1 LSHSH
6 ADTGHIHSHGK
17 GLESIN
23 TAFIIAVSANLGFTV
38 LEAFFAVLTDSVSL
52 LADAGHN
59 LGDVSGLLLAWGA
72 SYLAGKK
79 ASAMYSY
86 GFRRTTILA
95 AIINALVLVFA
106 SGIIAYESIEKF
118 FNPEAIQE
126 IPVMIV
132 ASIGVLVNAGTA
144 VLFMKASRED
154 LNIKAAFL
162 HLAYDA
168 LISVAVVITAVLI
181 YYTGLLWLDPAA
193 GMLIVIVILGG
204 TWGVLRD
211 SVNLILDAV
220 PEHIDQQEVES
231 YLRSI
236 DGVTDIHD
244 IHIWG
249 MSTRESGLTAH
260 LIMPRNT
267 LWESEGA
274 YKEISSVL
282 KQRFRIHHVTLQVER
297 DMDCDN
303 GDCCN

>member
-1 LSHSH
+1 MSHSH
-6 ADTGHIHSHGK
+6 ANHGHDES
-17 GLESIN
+17 LASIN
-23 TAFIIAVSANLGFTV
+23 SAFLIAVCANIGFTII
-38 LEAFFAVLTDSVSL
+38 EAVYALLAHSASL

-59 LGDVSGLLLAWGA
+59 LSDVSGLLLAWGA
-72 SYLAGKK
+72 SYLAGRK

-106 SGIIAYESIEKF
+106 SAIIAFESFDKF
-118 FNPEAIQE
+118 ANPVPIHEL
-126 IPVMIV
+126 PVMVV
-132 ASIGVLVNAGTA
+132 AGIGVLVNAGTA
-144 VLFMKASRED
+144 LLFMKGSRED

-168 LISVAVVITAVLI
+168 LISVGVVITAVLI
-181 YYTGLLWLDPAA
+181 YFTGIQWLDPLMGLA
-193 GMLIVIVILGG
+193 IVAVILAG

-220 PEHIDQQEVES
+220 PEHIDQAEVEA

-244 IHIWG
+244 VHIWG

-274 YKEISSVL
+274 YLELSEEMKR
-282 KQRFRIHHVTLQVER
+282 RFRIHHVTLQVER
-297 DMDCDN
+297 DNDCTN
-303 GDCCN
+303 EDCCN

>member
-1 LSHSH
+1 VSHTH
-6 ADTGHIHSHGK
+6 AEHGQADPLA
-17 GLESIN
+17 GIN
-23 TAFIIAVSANLGFTV
+23 TAFLIAVCVNIGFTI
-38 LEAFFAVLTDSVSL
+38 LEVVYALLAHSASL

-59 LGDVSGLLLAWGA
+59 LSDVSGLLLAWGA

-106 SGIIAYESIEKF
+106 SAIIAFDSIDKF
-118 FNPEAIQE
+118 MHPVAMHEL
-126 IPVMIV
+126 PVMIV
-132 ASIGVLVNAGTA
+132 AAIGVLVNAGTA
-144 VLFMKASRED
+144 LLFMKGSRED

-168 LISVAVVITAVLI
+168 LISAGVVITAVLI
-181 YYTGLLWLDPAA
+181 YFTGIHWLDPMM
-193 GMLIVIVILGG
+193 GLIIVLVILAG

-220 PEHIDQQEVES
+220 PEHIDQAEVEA
-231 YLRSI
+231 YLRGI

-244 IHIWG
+244 VHIWG

-260 LIMPRNT
+260 LVMPRNT
-267 LWESEGA
+267 LWESQGA
-274 YKEISSVL
+274 YLELSEEMKR
-282 KQRFRIHHVTLQVER
+282 RFRIHHVTLQVER
-297 DMDCDN
+297 DDDCTN
-303 GDCCN
+303 EDCCN